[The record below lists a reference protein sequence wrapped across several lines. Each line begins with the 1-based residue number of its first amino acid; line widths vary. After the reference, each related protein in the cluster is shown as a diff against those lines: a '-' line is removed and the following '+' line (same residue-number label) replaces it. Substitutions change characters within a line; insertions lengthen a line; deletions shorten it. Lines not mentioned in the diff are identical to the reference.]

1 MTLLSNYLPQ
11 IDLHGLDR
19 DYARILINEFI
30 EDNYKLHNY
39 KVLIIHGNWSGI
51 LKKTTQETLRQNR
64 LVESYKIDNFNTGT
78 TIVEI
83 RTKNW
88 QKGLH
93 MIEY

>member
-39 KVLIIHGNWSGI
+39 KVLTIHGNGSGI

-83 RTKNW
+83 RTKN
-88 QKGLH
+88 
-93 MIEY
+93 